1 MYDCIAQRA
10 LLARKFTGKER
21 DAESGLDDFDARYYA
36 STLGRFMRPDEPLV
50 DQQTGNPQSWN
61 LYSYVRN
68 NPLNNT
74 DPSGN
79 ACVSNG
85 KGGFKDDDSG
95 GQTCAEAND
104 PKNNNTPSAVV
115 TAKAPPSADDQRI
128 LDFANDL
135 NRYNIQN
142 NTLKLF
148 GASAAIG
155 LTGGAACYYL
165 CPGATV
171 TTIGVT
177 AARVA
182 PLLPVVAGAIEKLQK
197 LGISLQEANEIITSP
212 ESQKLVDNLNGGN
225 INVIKEVGGQLVRI
239 TTNPEGTRIISAGLV
254 RANQIANGIANGRF
268 VPKQ

>member
-1 MYDCIAQRA
+1 
-10 LLARKFTGKER
+10 
-21 DAESGLDDFDARYYA
+21 
-36 STLGRFMRPDEPLV
+36 MRPDEPFV
-50 DQQTGNPQSWN
+50 DQQSGNPQSWN

-79 ACVSNG
+79 ACVGNG
-85 KGGFKDDDSG
+85 KGGFVDDNGG

-128 LDFANDL
+128 LDFANEL
-135 NRYNIQN
+135 NKRNVLN
-142 NTLKLF
+142 NTLKIA
-148 GASAAIG
+148 GAGGLIG
-155 LTGGAACYYL
+155 ATGGAACYYL
-165 CPGATV
+165 CPAATV
-171 TTIGVT
+171 TTLGIT
-177 AARVA
+177 AAKAA
-182 PLLPVVAGAIEKLQK
+182 PLLPVVFGALQK
-197 LGISLQEANEIITSP
+197 LQQLGISVQEANEIIASP
-212 ESQKLVDNLNGGN
+212 ESQKLVDNLNNGN

>member
-1 MYDCIAQRA
+1 MQCRA
-10 LLARKFTGKER
+10 TNSTGKER

-50 DQQTGNPQSWN
+50 DQQAGNPQSWN

-68 NPLNNT
+68 NPLINT

-79 ACVSNG
+79 ACVSSGNG
-85 KGGFKDDDSG
+85 GWKDDDSG

-135 NRYNIQN
+135 NRWNIQN
-142 NTLKLF
+142 NVFKIY
-148 GASAAIG
+148 GGSAAIG

-165 CPGATV
+165 CPAATV
-171 TTIGVT
+171 TTLGIT
-177 AARVA
+177 AAKA
-182 PLLPVVAGAIEKLQK
+182 LPLLPVVYGALQK
-197 LGISLQEANEIITSP
+197 LQQLGISVQEANEIITSP
-212 ESQKLVDNLNGGN
+212 E
-225 INVIKEVGGQLVRI
+225 
-239 TTNPEGTRIISAGLV
+239 
-254 RANQIANGIANGRF
+254 
-268 VPKQ
+268 